1 MKKKN
6 SGISREDVLKAARR
20 AFAVQGYKETN
31 LDDVAAEYNVTR
43 QAIYYYFRTKRDIL
57 SALLGQFFDELHERA
72 ANAAATASSP
82 SEAFE
87 SMLRSHISYVAS
99 VPDLAAIFT
108 REMNGLSGAARR
120 ELEMKRKSYHDAFV
134 EKFKLAQ
141 ISGSVRDVDP
151 NAVVSLLLGAANWT
165 YRWFKPNSV
174 GRMSCDD
181 LATFAINLFA
191 EGYTLRVDEKTCN

>member
-20 AFAVQGYKETN
+20 AFAVQGYKETS

-57 SALLGQFFDELHERA
+57 NALLGQFFDELHERA
-72 ANAAATASSP
+72 AHAAATASSP

-108 REMNGLSGAARR
+108 REMNGLSGPARR

-134 EKFKLAQ
+134 EKFKIAQ
-141 ISGSVRDVDP
+141 ISGSMRDLDP

-165 YRWFKPNSV
+165 YRWFKPNAV

-181 LATFAINLFA
+181 IATFAINLFS
-191 EGYTLRVDEKTCN
+191 EGYARRTDEKTCN